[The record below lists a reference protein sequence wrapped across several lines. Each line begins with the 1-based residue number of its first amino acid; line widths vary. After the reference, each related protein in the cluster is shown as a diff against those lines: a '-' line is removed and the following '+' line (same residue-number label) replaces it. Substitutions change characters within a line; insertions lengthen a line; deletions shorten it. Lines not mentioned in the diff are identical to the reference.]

1 MTATTADSADC
12 SGPASPADCST
23 KPAPASSKSMIA
35 SWFLWSW
42 GNASVSAV
50 MVTFVFGTYLA
61 SDVFGPDERGT
72 QWLTSANA
80 IAGIIIAVTA
90 PVIGQRADKTGRRR
104 LWLIVHT
111 LLVVGLM
118 AACFFV
124 QPEPGF
130 LLLGVSLLAALTL
143 FDEFANLN
151 YNAIIVDIARDGNM
165 GRISGSAGAL
175 VTWVVLGC

>member
-1 MTATTADSADC
+1 MTATTADSETDSASC
-12 SGPASPADCST
+12 SDT
-23 KPAPASSKSMIA
+23 SSKSMIA

-72 QWLTSANA
+72 QWLTTANA

-90 PVIGQRADKTGRRR
+90 PVIGQRADKTGRRK

-130 LLLGVSLLAALTL
+130 LLLGVSLLASLTL

-151 YNAIIVDIARDGNM
+151 YNAMIVDIAREGNM
-165 GRISGSAGAL
+165 GRISGIGWGFGYLLSL
-175 VTWVVLGC
+175 IHI